1 MTRLRVAI
9 AATHCSLFQG
19 GEAALSYHC
28 FRVLRGRGVDVH
40 LVAHGRC
47 GDELRSAFPRD
58 AERIHLVEDD
68 GYDRLAWRLARP
80 LPERLGLATVGAVTF
95 VRTQLRQRELLR
107 DLVRDRGVNVIHQPM
122 PVSPSQPSLLYGLGA
137 PVVIGPMNGAMN
149 HPRAFREREP
159 AIDRVA
165 RWTARALAGP
175 LNALLPGKHEAAA
188 LLVANARTAAAL
200 PGEPVHV
207 VELPENGIDAE
218 LWRPARMR
226 PDDSIVR
233 FVVSGRLVRWKGID
247 LLLEAWARA
256 NGSMRATLDVLGD
269 GHERAALEALA
280 ERLGLLEDGSVRFHG
295 WLPQVA
301 CAARLAIADALVLPS
316 LLECGGAV
324 VLEGMASGLPVIAT
338 AWGGPCDY
346 IDESCGI
353 LVEPTSRE
361 GLVSGLAAAMHRLHD
376 DPALRQRLGAAGR
389 ERARAGYDWE
399 RKVDRLLEVYR
410 DVVDTRA
417 AA

>member
-19 GEAALSYHC
+19 GEAALPYHC
-28 FRVLRGRGVDVH
+28 FRVLRRRGVDVH

-47 GDELRSAFPRD
+47 GEELRTAFPD
-58 AERIHLVEDD
+58 DGERIHLVRDD
-68 GYDRLAWRLARP
+68 AVDRLAWRAAKP
-80 LPERLGLATVGAVTF
+80 LPERLGLATVGAVSF

-107 DLVRDRGVNVIHQPM
+107 GLVRGRGVNVIHQPM
-122 PVSPSQPSLLYGLGA
+122 PVSPCQPSLLHGLGA

-149 HPRAFREREP
+149 HPLAFREREP
-159 AIDRVA
+159 ALDRVA

-175 LNALLPGKHEAAA
+175 LNALMPGKLEAAA

-200 PGEPVHV
+200 PGGTGKVL
-207 VELPENGIDAE
+207 ELPENGIDAE
-218 LWRPARMR
+218 LWRPVVAR
-226 PDDSIVR
+226 PADGVVR

-247 LLLEAWARA
+247 LLLEAWARVR
-256 NGSMRATLDVLGD
+256 GTMRATLDVLGD
-269 GHERAALEALA
+269 GHERDALVALA
-280 ERLGLLEDGSVRFHG
+280 GQLGLLQDGSVRFHG
-295 WLPQVA
+295 WLPQAA

-353 LVEPTSRE
+353 LVEPSSRE
-361 GLVSGLAAAMHRLHD
+361 ALVSGLGQAMRRLHD
-376 DPALRQRLGAAGR
+376 DPELRRRLGAAGR
-389 ERARAGYDWE
+389 ERARADYDWE

-410 DVVDTRA
+410 DVVDRA